1 MNNSSKIKRD
11 NMNMVTTNNTK
22 NKPTGSKSRIKF
34 LLLTM
39 LLTLFMSGCTGET
52 STTDTTMADVS
63 TEATD
68 TASESQKTDATDQTG
83 LSEQTDQTNQ
93 SNSETQ
99 YAENKVTEA
108 PPFDASD
115 IPAYTGDNYIVI
127 HDNVPYFD
135 ASELATASYEYY
147 SDLDDLGRCGFC
159 VADIGTDL
167 MPTEER
173 GEIGS
178 IKPTGWQQ
186 NKYMGV
192 VDGNYLYNRCHLI
205 SYQLTGEN
213 ANEKNLITGTRNFNE
228 KGMLPFENM
237 VADYIKETG
246 NHVLYRVT
254 PVFDGNNLLA
264 DGVLMEAESV
274 EDEGAGILFCVFC
287 FNVQPGIVID
297 YTDGSNHLENDS
309 AAGGNN
315 EAKASGNTSAD
326 KNTASSASAGT
337 TAVVDNSDAS
347 TSQTTTA
354 QNDQQQHNAASTI
367 DSSSQQTALS
377 QPAGGGMCWKSAT
390 GSKYHSRNNCG
401 NMNPDKA
408 VQITI
413 EQAEAQGLG
422 RCKNCW

>member
-1 MNNSSKIKRD
+1 MNNSSK
-11 NMNMVTTNNTK
+11 
-22 NKPTGSKSRIKF
+22 IKF

-68 TASESQKTDATDQTG
+68 TATESQKTDVTDQTG
-83 LSEQTDQTNQ
+83 LSEQVDQPNQ

-115 IPAYTGDNYIVI
+115 IPAYTGNNYAVI

-147 SDLDDLGRCGFC
+147 SELDDLGRCGFC

-287 FNVQPGIVID
+287 YNVQPGIVID
-297 YTDGSNHLENDS
+297 YTDGRNHLENDS
-309 AAGGNN
+309 STDAAGGND
-315 EAKASGNTSAD
+315 EAKASGNTSTG
-326 KNTASSASAGT
+326 KNAASSASADAN
-337 TAVVDNSDAS
+337 AVVDNSAAS
-347 TSQTTTA
+347 TSQTATA
-354 QNDQQQHNAASTI
+354 QNDQQQNNAASTI
-367 DSSSQQTALS
+367 DSSSQQTAPS
-377 QPAGGGMCWKSAT
+377 QPAGCGMCWKSAT

>member
-1 MNNSSKIKRD
+1 MNNSNKIKRD
-11 NMNMVTTNNTK
+11 NMNMITTNNTK
-22 NKPTGSKSRIKF
+22 NKPTGSKAKIKF

-39 LLTLFMSGCTGET
+39 LLTLFMAGCTGET

-68 TASESQKTDATDQTG
+68 TASESQKTDDTDQTK
-83 LSEQTDQTNQ
+83 QPNQ

-108 PPFDASD
+108 PPFVASD
-115 IPAYTGDNYIVI
+115 IPAYTGDNYTVI
-127 HDNVPYFD
+127 HNNVPYFD

-287 FNVQPGIVID
+287 YNVQPGIVID

-309 AAGGNN
+309 STDAAGGNN
-315 EAKASGNTSAD
+315 EAKASGNTSTD

-337 TAVVDNSDAS
+337 TAAVDNSAAS
-347 TSQTTTA
+347 TSQTTTT
-354 QNDQQQHNAASTI
+354 QNDQQQNNAASTI
-367 DSSSQQTALS
+367 DNSSQQTAPS